1 MSLLFFQCNFLAIHK
16 QLCSDVVIY
25 LKIIKR
31 FTSIFTVTMK
41 IKQSSEADKETF
53 LSDLKDGSKY
63 SLSRQSILAVSF
75 KIYNI
80 LAWLTCNTQVLFT
93 NNIRVSQIMMEY
105 LLMVS
110 YFCA

>member
-31 FTSIFTVTMK
+31 FTSIFSVT
-41 IKQSSEADKETF
+41 DKEIF

-80 LAWLTCNTQVLFT
+80 LAWFTCNTQVLFT